1 MKRIIRALGSLV
13 LLSGLL
19 ISSAAFAKKDLVK
32 IAAEIEAEG
41 MMLYRLEKASWHGTD
56 LFLEKYPYRD
66 NVGGY
71 FSYLDQDTPKCI
83 FVAKT
88 ADPQVI
94 GTIIFNKDFDLQ
106 QAKVIMTGRA
116 LSPVEKDIFELRK
129 AALAAMKTEAFKMSY
144 FKNTNPNV
152 IPVIRGKERKVYI
165 LTGPT
170 NPGVVIFGNDYLLDF
185 DAKNGLKSAKPLHKN
200 IIPVEFEKDGG
211 ATISVH
217 NHSPE
222 TGDFMTATDICTL
235 MLYADVAGWKQH
247 YVVSKKYF
255 NIWDVKKQRLL
266 ITTKD
271 VIKKINESGKQ

>member
-71 FSYLDQDTPKCI
+71 FSYMDQDTPKCI

-88 ADPQVI
+88 SDPQVI
-94 GTIIFNKDFDLQ
+94 GTIIFNKDFDLE

-116 LSPVEKDIFELRK
+116 LTPIEQDIFELRK
-129 AALAAMKTEAFKMSY
+129 AAFDAMKTEAFKMSY
-144 FKNTNPNV
+144 FKNTNPNI
-152 IPVIRGKERKVYI
+152 IPVVRGKDRKVYI

-170 NPGVVIFGNDYLLDF
+170 NEGVIILGNDYLLDF
-185 DAKNGLKSAKPLHKN
+185 DAKNKLKSAKQLHKN
-200 IIPVEFEKDGG
+200 LIPLEYEKGTEG
-211 ATISVH
+211 AVSIH

-222 TGDFMTATDICTL
+222 TGDFITATDICTL
-235 MLYADVAGWKQH
+235 MLYSDIAGWKQH
-247 YVVSKKYF
+247 YTISKKYCS
-255 NIWDVKKQRLL
+255 IWDVKKQTLII
-266 ITTKD
+266 ITTD
-271 VIKKINESGKQ
+271 AMKKILKGGEK